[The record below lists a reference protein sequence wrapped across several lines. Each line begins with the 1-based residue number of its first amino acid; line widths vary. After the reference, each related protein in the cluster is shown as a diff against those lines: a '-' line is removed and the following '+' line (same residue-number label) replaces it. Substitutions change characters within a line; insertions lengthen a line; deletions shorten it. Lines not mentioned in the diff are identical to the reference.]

1 VWTQPRRNSIQSQH
15 QIGKY
20 LVSSSSRRHDSGR
33 YTASV
38 AIRSGQG
45 SMTHQRVMRFLPL
58 FESRDAAEGFA
69 RQQAAAWIVER
80 DVPHPLAC
88 TE

>member
-1 VWTQPRRNSIQSQH
+1 
-15 QIGKY
+15 
-20 LVSSSSRRHDSGR
+20 
-33 YTASV
+33 
-38 AIRSGQG
+38 
-45 SMTHQRVMRFLPL
+45 MTHQRVMRFLPL

-80 DVPHPLAC
+80 DVPRPLAC